1 MTTER
6 IKITEKG
13 PEIGS
18 NFYGS
23 LDSLI
28 SALQT
33 LKEKGWEKIDYEYHY
48 GYDGEEKVYYV
59 CRTRLETDEE
69 YAKRMKIEENN
80 KEYRRKQY
88 EQLRKEFGND

>member
-23 LDSLI
+23 IDSLI
-28 SALQT
+28 SVLQI
-33 LKEKGWEKIDYEYHY
+33 LKEKGWEKIDYEYEY
-48 GYDGEEKVYYV
+48 YESEKVYYV
-59 CRTRLETDEE
+59 YRTRLETDEE
-69 YAKRMKIEENN
+69 YAKRMELEENQ

-88 EQLRKEFGND
+88 EQLRKEFGDE

>member
-6 IKITEKG
+6 IKVQERG

-33 LKEKGWEKIDYEYHY
+33 LKEKGWEEIDYEYY
-48 GYDGEEKVYYV
+48 GEEKEYYV
-59 CRTRLETDEE
+59 YRTRLETDEE
-69 YAKRMKIEENN
+69 YTKRMKIEEKN
-80 KEYRRKQY
+80 KAYRRKQY
-88 EQLRKEFGND
+88 EQLRKEFGNE